1 MEQQAAATASEALNN
16 VLAQW
21 GAENSEANFEAVV
34 KELFQGTGNLLVPVA
49 PDTRDGAPEGSVQL
63 TSIFEVEGM
72 LIFGA
77 FSTEKAI
84 FAWAGQDIQ
93 YTTMSTQE
101 VLDFCET
108 ENMTRLVIN
117 SNQPDMFVLERETPT
132 IEGETETTQEDEN
145 QVRIGP
151 LSAPLPETL
160 LGKMMAAFPGIAA
173 VDAAYAYGQLNKG
186 EMSSVLGI
194 LLNAPSDESTKAL
207 TDAFNDA
214 LKGENL
220 ELPISM
226 MAIGNDAWL
235 EAIRNIPDALIYEK

>member
-1 MEQQAAATASEALNN
+1 MEQQAAATASEALNTI
-16 VLAQW
+16 LAQW

-34 KELFQGTGNLLVPVA
+34 KELFQGTGSLLVPVA
-49 PDTRDGAPEGSVQL
+49 PDDREGAPEGSVQL

-84 FAWAGQDIQ
+84 FGWAGQNIE
-93 YTTMSTQE
+93 YTVMNTQE
-101 VLDFCET
+101 VLDFCEA

-132 IEGETETTQEDEN
+132 TEGATPQEEEN

-151 LSAPLPETL
+151 LSAPLPETFL
-160 LGKMMAAFPGIAA
+160 DKMKAAFPGIHA
-173 VDAAYAYGQLNKG
+173 VDAAYTYGQMSKG

-194 LLNAPSDESTKAL
+194 LLTAPSDEATKAL
-207 TDAFNDA
+207 TDAFNAA
-214 LKGENL
+214 LAGENL

-235 EAIRNIPDALIYEK
+235 EAIRNIPEALIYEKK